1 MAIYS
6 LSRIGFLQRNV
17 KQSMRQSMYN
27 IVVGDKEWVSVYC
40 RAELDGK

>member
-6 LSRIGFLQRNV
+6 LSRIGFLQGNV

-27 IVVGDKEWVSVYC
+27 IVVGIRNGCQFIVEQN
-40 RAELDGK
+40 